1 MSDPERPKPSDE
13 GAVTRRWSPGSNL
26 KESDPLEQTMARPAT
41 DLNAT
46 VLAKPVPPP
55 APTPEPSRR
64 LTLTMSAVNPAAAH
78 NPAAR
83 AEPAPESTRMP
94 ASPET
99 LPPPTV
105 LTHVDPDPVHQQ
117 AGAGVEL
124 IVVEEKQVS
133 GTEKRAWRAAEVWTK
148 RRVYGLD
155 STFKCVEILDRE
167 TGLPEQGHEML
178 GARLGGGRHRDK
190 DKVRFSYPL
199 PLPGMEAMFMKA
211 KKHGYTSP
219 VERMIVRV
227 RVLVTSADEALPS
240 WDEIS
245 SRWSEPPPK

>member
-1 MSDPERPKPSDE
+1 MSDPDRPKPSDE
-13 GAVTRRWSPGSNL
+13 GAVTRRWSPGRQQHL
-26 KESDPLEQTMARPAT
+26 DETMARPTT

-46 VLAKPVPPP
+46 VLAKPVPAPP
-55 APTPEPSRR
+55 PTPEPRR
-64 LTLTMSAVNPAAAH
+64 ATLTMSAVNPAS
-78 NPAAR
+78 
-83 AEPAPESTRMP
+83 AEAAPESTRMIDRGGRGV
-94 ASPET
+94 PET

-105 LTHVDPDPVHQQ
+105 LTHTDPDPVHRQ

-124 IVVEEKQVS
+124 IVVEEKQIP

-167 TGLPEQGHEML
+167 TGLPEPGHEML

-227 RVLVTSADEALPS
+227 RVLVTSADEVLPS